1 MAITTKQQEQQDV
14 QQQQLQRVGTR
25 TTRRHKSNK
34 LLAFFV
40 VKGEARVTERERFN
54 CTWHRQAH
62 FTQRHTAHTHTHT
75 YVEYKLT
82 HTYTHIQTFCCILH
96 TKQISIRSALQIKLL
111 AKKVSICLSLGFPRT
126 LRTLY
131 ISLSSSSLPHIKT
144 RIFYLALPSSLR
156 RPWVNCQVFEL
167 Q

>member
-40 VKGEARVTERERFN
+40 VKGEARVTERERERLN
-54 CTWHRQAH
+54 CTWQRQAH
-62 FTQRHTAHTHTHT
+62 FTQRHTAHTHT

-82 HTYTHIQTFCCILH
+82 HTHTNFLLHSTHKANFHTQRTANKTFGQKGFHLPFAWLSSHSTHSLH
-96 TKQISIRSALQIKLL
+96 LSFVFLSAAYQNWLFLSCSAL
-111 AKKVSICLSLGFPRT
+111 VSQAPLG
-126 LRTLY
+126 
-131 ISLSSSSLPHIKT
+131 
-144 RIFYLALPSSLR
+144 
-156 RPWVNCQVFEL
+156 
-167 Q
+167 